1 MFDVKVH
8 QKQSC
13 RCMIPS
19 SSGLP
24 PLLLS
29 QLQYCYYFPLE
40 TSRYLKILD
49 QHFSISIILNEKQI
63 PSPPSSLCLRTSF
76 FPVHKSWSLSSA
88 EPWQVF
94 HTSGIRAK
102 YIDQPKNALISLKIY
117 AGSFII
123 HEISNTH
130 NSKLRM
136 HYVVSF

>member
-1 MFDVKVH
+1 M
-8 QKQSC
+8 
-13 RCMIPS
+13 
-19 SSGLP
+19 
-24 PLLLS
+24 
-29 QLQYCYYFPLE
+29 
-40 TSRYLKILD
+40 
-49 QHFSISIILNEKQI
+49 
-63 PSPPSSLCLRTSF
+63 
-76 FPVHKSWSLSSA
+76 HKSWSLSSA

-136 HYVVSF
+136 HHVVFFRILEVNKKKECLVKSAGTERNKGCQGRERSETILNCPEIKNRLII